1 MSETTGLRPQIEE
14 RGSTHVYRQIK
25 MLSEEE
31 LVKRESLCVYEQPAY
46 CVAAC
51 PLKLDA
57 KAMLDAAA
65 KGNFDR
71 ALQLYEKITPLP
83 NILSAGCEAPCEG
96 ACKLCELGDG
106 VAVRNLEQAIVRFG
120 SRANVKGFL
129 RMKKKQK
136 IAVFGTSLFALFLTG
151 ELQKKNYPVT
161 VYCREA
167 DVESWVLAAVRAG
180 ENRNGSAEA
189 GENGA
194 ISEELAEAA
203 KRDAALL
210 SKTDVTF
217 HFSVET
223 DAQLIE
229 AEREAYDVVCA
240 ALEAAAAAFPSL
252 APDEALMYDRG
263 SGVVTGP
270 SDGVLGSAYAA
281 KRAALSVDRLAQKLD
296 PTKMRGEEGPCETKL
311 YTNTEHVTE
320 KERVPYDDAF
330 GGTGAYSREAAVQE
344 AKRCIQCH
352 CDECIKGC
360 AYLQHYNKYP
370 RILTREIYNNVGII
384 MGDHM
389 MNKPINACSL
399 CGQCTV
405 TCPNG
410 YDMAE
415 ICHLARQNMVSTD
428 KMPLAP
434 HEFALMDMLFS
445 NQEAFLSRT
454 QPGYETC
461 KYVFFPGCQASAIA
475 PGTVRAAYSDL
486 CERLPGGVAL
496 MLGCCGAIC
505 DWAGRYEMYDT
516 TKEFIDRELDKLG
529 GDAGRPV
536 VIAGCPTCK
545 KELEG
550 HGDIEV
556 IGIWDFLLEKGLP
569 DGAHGLDRPAA
580 LHDSCGARGDA
591 KTQDAIRQIASQLGC
606 TLVDTEYSGDR
617 SPCCGYGGLTAYANR
632 EVAKEMTQKCLSRS
646 DEPYIS
652 YCMACRDRFA
662 REGRESRHILE
673 LVYGTDAGAPP
684 DISEKRYNRMRLKND
699 LLKELWNEEVYE
711 VGPEF
716 EIRYTPEALQMMDDR
731 MILKSDVIDVLRY
744 MRESGE
750 AILDADTGL
759 IIARRRIG
767 NATFWVKYTEE
778 GTDSYLVRSAYS
790 HRMNVVPR

>member
-1 MSETTGLRPQIEE
+1 MSDIQERRPQIEE

-65 KGNFDR
+65 RGNFDR

-83 NILSAGCEAPCEG
+83 NILSTGCEAPCES
-96 ACKLCELGDG
+96 ACKLCELGDA
-106 VAVRNLEQAIVRFG
+106 VAIRSLEQAIVRFG

-136 IAVFGTSLFALFLTG
+136 IAVFGTSLFTLFLTG

-161 VYCREA
+161 VYCGEE
-167 DVESWVLAAVRAG
+167 DVESWVLAAVK
-180 ENRNGSAEA
+180 A
-189 GENGA
+189 GENGS
-194 ISEELAEAA
+194 ISAELAEAA
-203 KRDAALL
+203 RKDASLL
-210 SKTDVTF
+210 SKTDVSF
-217 HFSVET
+217 RFLQKT

-229 AEREAYDVVCA
+229 TERETYDVVCA
-240 ALEAAAAAFPSL
+240 SLEAAAEAFPSL

-270 SDGVLGSAYAA
+270 ADGVLNSAFAA

-296 PTKMRGEEGPCETKL
+296 PTKMRGEEGACETRL

-320 KERVPYDDAF
+320 KGRVPYD
-330 GGTGAYSREAAVQE
+330 GIGAYSREAAVRE

-389 MNKPINACSL
+389 MNKPINACAL
-399 CGQCTV
+399 CGQCTA

-445 NQEAFLSRT
+445 NQEAFLSRR

-461 KYVFFPGCQASAIA
+461 SYVFFPGCQAAAIA
-475 PGTVRAAYSDL
+475 PDTVRAAYGDL

-556 IGIWDFLLEKGLP
+556 KGIWDILLEKGLP
-569 DGAHGLDRPAA
+569 EGAHGLDRPAA

-591 KTQDAIRQIASQLGC
+591 KTQEAIRQIASQLGC
-606 TLVDTEYSGDR
+606 TLVETEYSGDR

-632 EVAKEMTQKCLSRS
+632 EVAKEMTQKCLTRS

-750 AILDADTGL
+750 AIRDTETGF

-778 GTDSYLVRSAYS
+778 GADSYLVRSAYS
-790 HRMNVVPR
+790 HRMNIVPR